1 MGPSAPSTPPW
12 SCPGCAGRR
21 SPNSRKQG
29 CALRL
34 VGVPVQSARMDL
46 LLAVA
51 KPWAYWIAPII
62 LVFSVLGVLGVILQ
76 YVFKVVA
83 AKYPKT

>member
-1 MGPSAPSTPPW
+1 
-12 SCPGCAGRR
+12 
-21 SPNSRKQG
+21 
-29 CALRL
+29 
-34 VGVPVQSARMDL
+34 MDL

-62 LVFSVLGVLGVILQ
+62 LVFSVLGVLAVILQ